1 MYGRSCAAALSY
13 VSTCN
18 ARQVCSACREQ
29 ERIKALPKKSVQLN
43 TPRPH
48 KTRSELNSESSLRRR
63 PNRECRHERRSPP
76 GARPSA
82 PPRRQARPGRRALAD
97 GGPRPPRRGRRSRE
111 LGATHPRA
119 DGPVHPSCLRR
130 RVGRA
135 YTFASATPHDT
146 DVVGPP
152 RKNAKWRKDSH
163 VRHFLNPD
171 DYCGSVRA
179 DGVYTHY
186 RRRHDPL
193 LHGTNSRALRVDRLD
208 RTINSYTCPARGGL
222 EAPAYKR
229 LTRQ

>member
-1 MYGRSCAAALSY
+1 MSSAGAHRRAH
-13 VSTCN
+13 
-18 ARQVCSACREQ
+18 AR
-29 ERIKALPKKSVQLN
+29 P
-43 TPRPH
+43 
-48 KTRSELNSESSLRRR
+48 
-63 PNRECRHERRSPP
+63 ERRAAERRGPP
-76 GARPSA
+76 RPSA
-82 PPRRQARPGRRALAD
+82 SR
-97 GGPRPPRRGRRSRE
+97 PRPPRRGRRSRE

-119 DGPVHPSCLRR
+119 DGPVHPSCRR
-130 RVGRA
+130 RAVSGA
-135 YTFASATPHDT
+135 ATFVPRTPT
-146 DVVGPP
+146 SPSRSPGPP

-222 EAPAYKR
+222 EAPAC
-229 LTRQ
+229 TRDSRANS

>member
-119 DGPVHPSCLRR
+119 DGPVHPELPPPAPCWSPC
-130 RVGRA
+130 RA
-135 YTFASATPHDT
+135 
-146 DVVGPP
+146 
-152 RKNAKWRKDSH
+152 
-163 VRHFLNPD
+163 
-171 DYCGSVRA
+171 
-179 DGVYTHY
+179 
-186 RRRHDPL
+186 
-193 LHGTNSRALRVDRLD
+193 
-208 RTINSYTCPARGGL
+208 
-222 EAPAYKR
+222 R
-229 LTRQ
+229 LTFVPRTPRRAVSGLREKR

>member
-1 MYGRSCAAALSY
+1 LYGRSCAAALSY
-13 VSTCN
+13 VSTCATLVKYL
-18 ARQVCSACREQ
+18 ARVENRNGSKLLIHRD
-29 ERIKALPKKSVQLN
+29 
-43 TPRPH
+43 H
-48 KTRSELNSESSLRRR
+48 TRRDLSLTELGGAGLVERRR
-63 PNRECRHERRSPP
+63 ATARPCRPERRAPRAAPP
-76 GARPSA
+76 KRVPAATA
-82 PPRRQARPGRRALAD
+82 PPRTAQPGAGRD
-97 GGPRPPRRGRRSRE
+97 PPARGRPRSPE
-111 LGATHPRA
+111 LPPPPCRA
-119 DGPVHPSCLRR
+119 
-130 RVGRA
+130 RVYIRVL
-135 YTFASATPHDT
+135 FASATPHDT

-222 EAPAYKR
+222 EAPAC
-229 LTRQ
+229 TRDSRANS

>member
-1 MYGRSCAAALSY
+1 MS
-13 VSTCN
+13 
-18 ARQVCSACREQ
+18 SAG
-29 ERIKALPKKSVQLN
+29 VQ
-43 TPRPH
+43 RRAHIEPH
-48 KTRSELNSESSLRRR
+48 AGPSG
-63 PNRECRHERRSPP
+63 ERRGPP
-76 GARPSA
+76 RPSA
-82 PPRRQARPGRRALAD
+82 SR
-97 GGPRPPRRGRRSRE
+97 PRPPRRGRRSRE

-193 LHGTNSRALRVDRLD
+193 TYTEPTLAHCAWTVSTARSIVTHALLGGVSRHPRTRDSRA
-208 RTINSYTCPARGGL
+208 NS
-222 EAPAYKR
+222 
-229 LTRQ
+229 